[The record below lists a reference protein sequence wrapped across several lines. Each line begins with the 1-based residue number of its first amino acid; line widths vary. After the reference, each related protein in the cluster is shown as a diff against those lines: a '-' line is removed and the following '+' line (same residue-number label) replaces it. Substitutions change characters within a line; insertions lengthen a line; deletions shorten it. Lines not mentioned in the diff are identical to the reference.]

1 MQTVSVMPT
10 ANDCWI
16 VRADGIQNDQAFSSG
31 AAAEAAAVKLA
42 EAISTS
48 GEPVE
53 IRVAL
58 KDGSQAK
65 RFAIPGPTSATPP
78 GWIIERHDH
87 ALEAA
92 AG

>member
-10 ANDCWI
+10 ANGWI
-16 VRADGIQNDQAFSSG
+16 VRADGIQNDQAFRSG
-31 AAAEAAAVKLA
+31 AAAEAAAVRLA
-42 EAISTS
+42 EVISAS

-53 IRVAL
+53 IRVIL

-65 RFAIPGPTSATPP
+65 RFAVPNATSAARPA
-78 GWIIERHDH
+78 GWMIEQRAQ
-87 ALEAA
+87 ALAAA

>member
-10 ANDCWI
+10 GNGWI
-16 VRADGIQNDQAFSSG
+16 VRADGIQSDQAFSSG
-31 AAAEAAAVKLA
+31 AAAEAEAVKLA
-42 EAISTS
+42 EAISAS

-53 IRVAL
+53 IRVVL

-65 RFAIPGPTSATPP
+65 RFAIPGSTAEATPTD
-78 GWIIERHDH
+78 WTIERHAR

-92 AG
+92 VG

>member
-10 ANDCWI
+10 GNGWI
-16 VRADGIQNDQAFSSG
+16 VRTDGIQNDQVFRSG

-42 EAISTS
+42 EAISAP
-48 GEPVE
+48 GKPVE

-65 RFAIPGPTSATPP
+65 RFAVRESTSAAPT
-78 GWIIERHDH
+78 GWTIERHGR

-92 AG
+92 VG